1 MYNSG
6 VYDFKGFI
14 MQRTQIYFEQDTLQ
28 DLKSIA
34 KDLNVSVSEFIRS
47 VMKTEIKKQKKSSL
61 GNFLSTMKPL
71 ESFEDVDASEYVSN
85 IRRKSRL
92 LND

>member
-6 VYDFKGFI
+6 VCYIKGLL

-28 DLKSIA
+28 DLKEIA
-34 KDLNVSVSEFIRS
+34 SNLNISVSEFIRR
-47 VMKTEIKKQKKSSL
+47 VMKVEIKKKKKRDL
-61 GNFLSTMKPL
+61 NDFLTQMTPL
-71 ESFEDVDASEYVSN
+71 ESFKDMDAVEYVNETRS
-85 IRRKSRL
+85 KSRI